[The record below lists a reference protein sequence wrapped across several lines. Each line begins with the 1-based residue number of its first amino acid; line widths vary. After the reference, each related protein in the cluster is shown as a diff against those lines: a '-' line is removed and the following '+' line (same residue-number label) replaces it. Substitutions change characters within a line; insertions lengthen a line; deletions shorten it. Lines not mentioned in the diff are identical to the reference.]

1 MVLGL
6 RSKNRKGTSVLVDY
20 LIHIQEIKPWTPS
33 QSLKSVE
40 SVLLQWDNGDQSSGS
55 STSNIGDGKVEFSET
70 FRLPVTLFRETSR
83 KGTARDSFQKNYLEL
98 SLYEVRKGRAMKG
111 QLLGSAVINLADYG
125 IIKDTITISTPI
137 NFKKSSKSTAQ
148 PVLYVNIQPF
158 DRDNS
163 SSSKEVS
170 LDKDGSESVSEVTNE
185 GNDEESE
192 IASFTDDDVDDIF
205 PHIHQGLF
213 PLLLLSLNLTGSA
226 TNDTR
231 KVNGETTLP
240 SGVANSNP
248 DLNTIAE
255 AFKHLN
261 GASSTPSSTGLSSNL
276 HNCIND
282 LGAKIMLSDN
292 YFQVG
297 KSSNHV
303 DLQVSQTNQEAGK
316 KGSNG
321 EKIGLEVAKT
331 SNLQVGLME
340 DKLKRRRK
348 IVDRKRI

>member
-6 RSKNRKGTSVLVDY
+6 RSKNRKGTTVLVDY

-55 STSNIGDGKVEFSET
+55 FTSNIGDGKVEFSET

-148 PVLYVNIQPF
+148 PVLYGNIQPF

-192 IASFTDDDVDDIF
+192 IASFTDDDVDD
-205 PHIHQGLF
+205 HISSHSSRTISSFAFESGKGSPAQDEK
-213 PLLLLSLNLTGSA
+213 NLTGSA

-255 AFKHLN
+255 AFKQLN
-261 GASSTPSSTGLSSNL
+261 GASSTPSSIGLSSNM

-297 KSSNHV
+297 KT
-303 DLQVSQTNQEAGK
+303 QT
-316 KGSNG
+316 
-321 EKIGLEVAKT
+321 T
-331 SNLQVGLME
+331 
-340 DKLKRRRK
+340 
-348 IVDRKRI
+348 